1 MNQSKLM
8 NLPDKPLSKFEGA
21 LVIDMTIL
29 IFESKK
35 EVGHS
40 KHRNKKIIENII
52 FWFLKKANGSRKR
65 HYYISKSRWDV
76 HILKSVLATV

>member
-1 MNQSKLM
+1 M
-8 NLPDKPLSKFEGA
+8 NLPDKPLSKFKGA

-40 KHRNKKIIENII
+40 KHRNKKN
-52 FWFLKKANGSRKR
+52 NRKTL
-65 HYYISKSRWDV
+65 YFDF
-76 HILKSVLATV
+76 

>member
-8 NLPDKPLSKFEGA
+8 NLPDKLLSKFKGA

-40 KHRNKKIIENII
+40 KHRNKKIIE
-52 FWFLKKANGSRKR
+52 K
-65 HYYISKSRWDV
+65 YYILIFKKGKW
-76 HILKSVLATV
+76 K